1 MCGIAGFAGASCP
14 GVLERMTGAIAHR
27 GPDDSGV
34 YGAGGGGSATVT
46 LGHRRL
52 TILDDEGG
60 RQPMAN
66 EDGSVVV
73 VFNGEIYNH
82 RELRSELQARG
93 HVFRSHHSDTEVLV
107 HGYEEWGDGLPG
119 RLNGMFAFALHDR
132 RTDSLF
138 LARDR
143 FGEKP
148 LFYCSLPGVFVF
160 ASELKALL
168 QHPQVPRGIS
178 ARGVAKLFALGF
190 IPSPSTIID
199 SVRKLPAGHHLRVDI
214 ATLEVRSGRYW
225 TFRLPAE
232 IRVVR
237 RGDAEAELRH
247 LVRQAV
253 SRRLMSDV
261 PLGVFVS
268 GGLDSSIVLSCAAAA
283 RQPGGELHTFSMGFR
298 EASFDESSHARKVA
312 TFFGATHHEHVLE
325 MDAAR
330 AALDPLLDALDEPL
344 GDPSLLPTSLL
355 ARFARAHVKVVLG
368 GDGADE
374 LFAGYDPFRA
384 LAPARLYAGLVP
396 GGVHALVRRGVDCLP
411 VSTRNMSLDFRLKRT
426 LRALSYPQS
435 LWNPSWLGPL
445 DPDGLDGLFGRQ
457 VDREE
462 TYREVTSAW
471 DDAGSPSLLDRTLA
485 FYTRLYLADSILT
498 KVDRAT
504 MMSSIEGRAPFLD
517 NDLVE
522 FVTRLPGRFKLDG
535 FETKSILKSAFRSD
549 LPAGIADRPKKG
561 FGIPLSSWLRDW
573 DDTDFM
579 DRLPGLDAR
588 WLRQRWREHRDG
600 AADHRQLLW
609 CAISLDRFI
618 RSIENPSTA

>member
-1 MCGIAGFAGASCP
+1 MCGIAGFAGMTCP
-14 GVLERMTGAIAHR
+14 GALERMTGAIVHR

-34 YGAGGGGSATVT
+34 YNGESGVAAVA

-52 TILDDEGG
+52 TILDDAGG
-60 RQPMAN
+60 RQPMTN
-66 EDGSVVV
+66 EDGSVVL

-82 RELRSELQARG
+82 RELRAELLARG

-132 RTDSLF
+132 RTGSLF

-148 LFYCSLPGVFVF
+148 LFYCALPGLFAF

-168 QHPQVPRGIS
+168 QHSQVPRSVSRHGM
-178 ARGVAKLFALGF
+178 AKLFALGF

-199 SVRKLPAGHHLRVDI
+199 SVCKLPPGHHLRVEL
-214 ATLEVRSGRYW
+214 ATLEARRTCYW
-225 TFRLPAE
+225 SFRLSPDG
-232 IRVVR
+232 RDR
-237 RGDAEAELRH
+237 PRGEVEAELSH

-253 SRRLMSDV
+253 SRRLMGDV

-268 GGLDSSIVLSCAAAA
+268 GGLDSSIVLSCAAAG
-283 RQPGGELHTFSMGFR
+283 RPPSGELHTFSMGFR
-298 EASFDESSHARKVA
+298 EASFDESAHARRVA
-312 TFFGATHHEHVLE
+312 AFFGTTHHEHVLD
-325 MDAAR
+325 MDTAR

-355 ARFARAHVKVVLG
+355 ARFARTHVKVALG

-384 LAPARLYAGLVP
+384 LAPARLYARMVPDAVHRGARRLVE
-396 GGVHALVRRGVDCLP
+396 GLP

-426 LRALSYPQS
+426 LRALSYPQP
-435 LWNPSWLGPL
+435 LWNPAWLGPL
-445 DPDGLDGLFGRQ
+445 DPEGLDGLFGSR

-462 TYREVTSAW
+462 TYREVMHAW
-471 DDAGSPSLLDRTLA
+471 SDAGTTSLLDRTLV

-504 MMSSIEGRAPFLD
+504 MMSSLEGRAPFLD
-517 NDLVE
+517 NDLVD
-522 FVTRLPGRFKLDG
+522 FVSALPGRLKLDG
-535 FETKSILKSAFRSD
+535 FETKSILKSAFRD
-549 LPAGIADRPKKG
+549 QLPPGIADRPKKG
-561 FGIPLSSWLRDW
+561 FGIPLSSWLRNW
-573 DDTDFM
+573 DDPGFV
-579 DRLPGLDAR
+579 DRLPGIDR
-588 WLRQRWREHRDG
+588 SWLSERWREHRDG
-600 AADHRQLLW
+600 VADHRQLLW

-618 RSIENPSTA
+618 RSIGNPVTA